1 MSTDEPDHA
10 EQEAQSVG
18 SEANLD
24 RPREDVMAEVVV
36 LGAGLSGTIMA
47 YELVPQLR
55 HGDKLT
61 LIGQGPRYHFVPSN
75 PWVAIGWRERSD
87 IEVDL
92 ESVMRRKGILFL
104 EKGARRVHP
113 EENRI
118 ELGDGSS
125 VHCDYLVIATG
136 PDLAFDEVPGL
147 GPNGH
152 TQSICHVDHAV
163 KAKDAFDRFVLSPGP
178 IVVGAAQGASCF
190 GPAYEFVFI
199 LDTELRKRRIR
210 DRVPMTFVTAE
221 PYIGHLGL
229 DGVGDTQGLL
239 ESELRERHIKWI
251 TSARVKAVEAGK
263 MKVAEVGEDGNGRKT
278 H

>member
-125 VHCDYLVIATG
+125 VHYDYLEIATG
-136 PDLAFDEVPGL
+136 PDLTFDEVPGL

-152 TQSICHVDHAV
+152 
-163 KAKDAFDRFVLSPGP
+163 
-178 IVVGAAQGASCF
+178 AAQGASCF

-229 DGVGDTQGLL
+229 DGVCDTKRLL

-263 MKVAEVGEDGNGRKT
+263 MKVAEVGED
-278 H
+278 